1 MNITLNLTQEESDAL
16 AAKVSERNALNP
28 EVPYTPE
35 SHLTECVMGLINGY
49 TTESY
54 NAAVRRIGEAAAVL
68 PYEQRLALIAQV
80 EGSLS

>member
-1 MNITLNLTQEESDAL
+1 MNITLNLTKEESDAL
-16 AAKVSERNALNP
+16 AAKVSERNALNQ
-28 EVPYTPE
+28 EVQYTPE

-54 NAAVRRIGEAAAVL
+54 NAAVKRIGDAAAAL

-80 EGSLS
+80 EGSIK